1 MACLS
6 ILKDKV
12 YVVCANPIFPTSDL
26 GNTLAFEVLENDASS
41 LKSLLGEADEYYIDS
56 VGTFFGVLQSL
67 EPRQSTHPG
76 LAMLRDKTTLH
87 GVMQVHKT
95 ISLAKH

>member
-6 ILKDKV
+6 VLQDKI
-12 YVVCANPIFPTSDL
+12 YAVCANPVFPISDL
-26 GNTLAFEVLENDASS
+26 GSTFAFEVFEEDAVS
-41 LKSLLGEADEYYIDS
+41 LKLRLGKPDEYYIDS

-67 EPRQSTHPG
+67 EPRPSTHPG
-76 LAMLRDKTTLH
+76 LSMLRDKPTLH
-87 GVMQVHKT
+87 GVMQVHRT